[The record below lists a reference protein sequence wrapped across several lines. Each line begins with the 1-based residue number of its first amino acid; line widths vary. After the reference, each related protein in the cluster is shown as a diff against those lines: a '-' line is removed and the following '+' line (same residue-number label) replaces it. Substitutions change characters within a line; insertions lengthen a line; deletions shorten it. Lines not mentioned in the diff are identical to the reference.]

1 MNFQTVMTRI
11 LLFLVLCPV
20 AAWAQPDNLKPIGSD
35 LLPSN
40 YWNGHGWQSGVKTQY
55 TYDGLDIRARDLGQ
69 YILASGDANAT
80 REYNAYRNS
89 RHAGGWLIAAGVLT
103 AVIGTPIMLSN
114 RPGSDGKFTTQQP
127 YVCPTGYACGGTS
140 GKLVYGGQVAFYQT
154 VPDTKREKAN
164 AVGGVMLL
172 SGAILAGIG
181 WGMQLPGKH
190 VRRAVQYY
198 NRALKQQ
205 QPGISWRLQPY
216 STGRASG
223 IGLIGRL

>member
-11 LLFLVLCPV
+11 LLFLVLCSF

-69 YILASGDANAT
+69 YIMASGDANAT

-89 RHAGGWLIAAGVLT
+89 RHAGGWLIAGGVLT
-103 AVIGTPIMLSN
+103 AIIGTPIMLSN

-140 GKLVYGGQVAFYQT
+140 GKMVYGGRVAFYQT
-154 VPDTKREKAN
+154 VPDTRREKAN

-205 QPGISWRLQPY
+205 QPGISWQLQPY
-216 STGRASG
+216 ATGCTSG
-223 IGLIGRL
+223 IGLVGRL